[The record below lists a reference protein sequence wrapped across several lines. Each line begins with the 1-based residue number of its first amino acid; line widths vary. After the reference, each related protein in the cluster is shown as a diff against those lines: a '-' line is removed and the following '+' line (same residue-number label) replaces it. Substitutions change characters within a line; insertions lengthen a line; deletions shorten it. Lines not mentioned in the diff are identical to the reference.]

1 MIKQINE
8 SAFNEL
14 VLGKEG
20 VAVIDFFATWCGP
33 CRMLAP
39 VMENVSNELTDIS
52 FYKIDVD
59 ENPNLASKY
68 GISSIPCLILF
79 VNGEAK
85 SRILGYRPLNDI
97 VSWINNNK

>member
-8 SAFNEL
+8 QAFNEL
-14 VLGKEG
+14 VKAKDG
-20 VAVIDFFATWCGP
+20 VAVVDFFATWCGP
-33 CRMLAP
+33 CRMLSP
-39 VMENVSNELTDIS
+39 VMENVSNEVSDVA

-59 ENPNLASKY
+59 ENPNLASNM

-97 VSWINNNK
+97 ISWINNNK

>member
-8 SAFNEL
+8 QAFNEL
-14 VLGKEG
+14 VKAKEG
-20 VAVIDFFATWCGP
+20 TAVVDFFATWCGP

-39 VMENVSNELTDIS
+39 VMENVSNEVSDVS

-59 ENPNLASKY
+59 ENPNLASNM

-79 VNGEAK
+79 VNGEPK

-97 VSWINNNK
+97 ISWINNNR

>member
-14 VLGKEG
+14 VLGKDG

-39 VMENVSNELTDIS
+39 VMDNVSNEVKDVS
-52 FYKIDVD
+52 FYKVDVD
-59 ENPNLASKY
+59 ENPGLAAKY

-79 VNGEAK
+79 KNGEAK
-85 SRILGYRPLNDI
+85 SKILGYRPLNDI
-97 VSWINNNK
+97 VSWIQNNK

>member
-8 SAFNEL
+8 KAFEEL
-14 VLGKEG
+14 VLNKEG
-20 VAVIDFFATWCGP
+20 VVVIDFFAIWCGP

-39 VMENVSNELTDIS
+39 VMENVSNEFNDVS

-59 ENPNLASKY
+59 ENQKLASSF

-79 VNGEAK
+79 KNGEAK
-85 SRILGYRPLNDI
+85 SHILGYRPLNDI
-97 VSWINNNK
+97 VNWINNNK